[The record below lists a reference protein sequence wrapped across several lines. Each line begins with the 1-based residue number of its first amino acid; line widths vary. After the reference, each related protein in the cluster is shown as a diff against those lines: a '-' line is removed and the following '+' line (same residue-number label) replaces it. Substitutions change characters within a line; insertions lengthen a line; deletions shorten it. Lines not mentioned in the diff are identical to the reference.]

1 MVGHEGSPII
11 SFRVQKFP
19 YLVEFT
25 SAYLSVTRTLIN
37 GSLPVSIIYLE
48 IALQSPKFPI
58 KSMTSKIL
66 IVNSTVCDGRLLISF
81 SYPPLARF
89 YKEYLEIPENSCD
102 DKHQW
107 EVALSGR
114 QVSMNLP
121 PGITFEFPGD
131 SKDAILVFED
141 ETMAVKWEEK
151 MILWEQRENQEG
163 SKRSISRSLTVGQLI
178 EKLSLPEQMFRLRQV
193 NGATSQSIGHISDS
207 LIRQFR
213 GTGN

>member
-1 MVGHEGSPII
+1 M
-11 SFRVQKFP
+11 
-19 YLVEFT
+19 
-25 SAYLSVTRTLIN
+25 
-37 GSLPVSIIYLE
+37 YLE
-48 IALQSPKFPI
+48 IALESPYFPI
-58 KSMTSKIL
+58 NSMTSKIL
-66 IVNSTVCDGRLLISF
+66 IVNSTVCDGRILISF
-81 SYPPLARF
+81 SYPPLAQF
-89 YKEYLEIPENSCD
+89 YKEYLETSENSCD

-107 EVALSGR
+107 GVAISGR

-151 MILWEQRENQEG
+151 MILWEKCENQEG

-178 EKLSLPEQMFRLRQV
+178 EKLSLPEQTFRLRQV
-193 NGATSQSIGHISDS
+193 NGATSQSIGHMSDS